1 MTVSRDRDG
10 LEAISEGI
18 ALLIDLAERGE
29 IDPWD
34 VKVIEV
40 FDRCLSKLNS
50 GRDPDPSADF
60 SDLSHSGQ
68 AFLYAS
74 MLVLLK
80 AESLVLSE
88 SPANPDLPD
97 EEAPEDAES
106 SGGRRLPQN
115 LERQLRRRGVAQLPQ
130 KRPVTLPELIEQL
143 QLMKAAMEQ
152 TVAPRR
158 RSSSKMRSSAAR
170 AIAELAH
177 QENLVETA
185 SELERFLTL
194 RGHEIGEGWLELEKL
209 LELLPGNDLHSPVGS
224 ELPAPTGEVR
234 LPNNDRVGIFWALL
248 LLSAQSK
255 VELVQEEF
263 YQDLKIRSILP
274 DL

>member
-1 MTVSRDRDG
+1 MAVSRDQNG
-10 LEAISEGI
+10 LETISEGI
-18 ALLIDLAERGE
+18 AILIDLAERGE

-40 FDRCLSKLNS
+40 FDRCLSKLTNACDA
-50 GRDPDPSADF
+50 GPSKDF

-80 AESLVLSE
+80 AESIVLSE
-88 SPANPDLPD
+88 PPANPDSAD
-97 EEAPEDAES
+97 EAPLEDAEH
-106 SGGRRLPQN
+106 SGGRHLPQH

-152 TVAPRR
+152 TVTPRR
-158 RSSSKMRSSAAR
+158 RPTSKMRSQAAQ
-170 AIAELAH
+170 AIFELAH

-185 SELERFLTL
+185 SELERFLAQ
-194 RGHEIGEGWLELEKL
+194 RNPEIDEGWLDLDKL
-209 LELLPGNDLHSPVGS
+209 LELWHHNDLHSPVNP
-224 ELPAPTGEVR
+224 ELPVSTGEVH
-234 LPNNDRVGIFWALL
+234 LSNYDRVGIFWALL

-255 VELVQEEF
+255 VELLQEEF
-263 YQDLKIRSILP
+263 YQDLKIRAL
-274 DL
+274 

>member
-1 MTVSRDRDG
+1 MVVSRDQDG
-10 LEAISEGI
+10 LETISEGI
-18 ALLIDLAERGE
+18 AILIDLAERGE

-40 FDRCLSKLNS
+40 FDRCLSKLTNAS
-50 GRDPDPSADF
+50 DADQSSDF

-80 AESLVLSE
+80 AESIVLSE
-88 SPANPDLPD
+88 PPPNPELD
-97 EEAPEDAES
+97 EAALEDAEH
-106 SGGRRLPQN
+106 SGGRHLPQH

-158 RSSSKMRSSAAR
+158 RPTSKMRSQAAQ
-170 AIAELAH
+170 AIFELAH

-185 SELERFLTL
+185 SELDRLLAER
-194 RGHEIGEGWLELEKL
+194 GSEIDEGWLDLEQL
-209 LELLPGNDLHSPVGS
+209 LELWHHKDLHSSVDP
-224 ELPAPTGEVR
+224 ELPLSTEEVH
-234 LPNNDRVGIFWALL
+234 LPNYDRVGVFWALL

-255 VELVQEEF
+255 VELLQEEF
-263 YQDLKIRSILP
+263 YQDLKIRAL
-274 DL
+274 

>member
-1 MTVSRDRDG
+1 MTVAKGQDG
-10 LEAISEGI
+10 LQTISEGI

-29 IDPWD
+29 INPWD
-34 VKVIEV
+34 VKVVEV
-40 FDRCLSKLNS
+40 LDRCLSKLNEA
-50 GRDPDPSADF
+50 RDREQSEDF

-80 AESLVLSE
+80 AESIVLSE
-88 SPANPDLPD
+88 PPVNDSPD
-97 EEAPEDAES
+97 EEGLEDVEN
-106 SGGRRLPQN
+106 SGGRHLPQH

-130 KRPVTLPELIEQL
+130 KRAVTLPELIEQL
-143 QLMKAAMEQ
+143 QLMKLAMEQ

-158 RSSSKMRSSAAR
+158 RQTSKMRSQAAQ
-170 AIAELAH
+170 AIFELAH

-185 SELERFLTL
+185 SELERFLGE
-194 RGHEIGEGWLELEKL
+194 RNSEIDEGWLDLEQL
-209 LELLPGNDLHSPVGS
+209 LELWPHHDWHSPVDS
-224 ELPAPTGEVR
+224 ELPLLTEEAHS
-234 LPNNDRVGIFWALL
+234 PNYDRVGIFWALL

-263 YQDLKIRSILP
+263 YQDLKIRAL
-274 DL
+274 

>member
-1 MTVSRDRDG
+1 MAISRDQDG

-18 ALLIDLAERGE
+18 AILIDLAERGE

-40 FDRCLSKLNS
+40 FDRCLSKLTNACDADQS
-50 GRDPDPSADF
+50 TDF

-80 AESLVLSE
+80 AESIVLCE
-88 SPANPDLPD
+88 PPVNPELD
-97 EEAPEDAES
+97 EEALEDAGN
-106 SGGRRLPQN
+106 SGGRHLPQH

-158 RSSSKMRSSAAR
+158 RPTSKMRSQAAQ
-170 AIAELAH
+170 AIFELAH

-185 SELERFLTL
+185 SELDRLLAER
-194 RGHEIGEGWLELEKL
+194 GSEIDEGWLDLEQL
-209 LELLPGNDLHSPVGS
+209 LELWHHKDLHSSVDP
-224 ELPAPTGEVR
+224 ELPVSTEEVHSS
-234 LPNNDRVGIFWALL
+234 NHDRVGVFWALL

-255 VELVQEEF
+255 VELLQEEF
-263 YQDLKIRSILP
+263 YQDLKIRAL
-274 DL
+274 

>member
-1 MTVSRDRDG
+1 MIVSQDRDG
-10 LEAISEGI
+10 LEAISESI

-34 VKVIEV
+34 VQVIEV
-40 FDRCLSKLNS
+40 FDRCLSKLNAA
-50 GRDPDPSADF
+50 RDADPSADF

-80 AESLVLSE
+80 AESLVISE
-88 SPANPDLPD
+88 SPANPDLPEEETP
-97 EEAPEDAES
+97 EEADS
-106 SGGRRLPQN
+106 SSGRRLPQN

-152 TVAPRR
+152 TVTPRR
-158 RSSSKMRSSAAR
+158 RSSSKTRSQAAR

-185 SELERFLTL
+185 SELEQFLL
-194 RGHEIGEGWLELEKL
+194 ECGAEIGGNWLDLERL
-209 LELLPGNDLHSPVGS
+209 LELWSGKNLHSAAAAEEPV
-224 ELPAPTGEVR
+224 PTGEVH
-234 LPNNDRVGIFWALL
+234 LPNKDRVGIFWALL

-274 DL
+274 EL

>member
-1 MTVSRDRDG
+1 MAVSKDQDG
-10 LEAISEGI
+10 LETISEGI
-18 ALLIDLAERGE
+18 AILIDLAERGE
-29 IDPWD
+29 INPWD

-40 FDRCLSKLNS
+40 FDRCLSKLTS
-50 GRDPDPSADF
+50 ARDADSTTDF

-80 AESLVLSE
+80 AESIVLSE
-88 SPANPDLPD
+88 SPVNPDLPD
-97 EEAPEDAES
+97 EDSLEEGEHS
-106 SGGRRLPQN
+106 EGRRLPQN

-130 KRPVTLPELIEQL
+130 KRAVTLPELIEQL

-158 RSSSKMRSSAAR
+158 RPTSKMRSQAAQ
-170 AIAELAH
+170 AIVELAH
-177 QENLVETA
+177 QENLLETA
-185 SELERFLTL
+185 GELERFLL
-194 RGHEIGEGWLELEKL
+194 ERGAEIDEGWLDLEQL
-209 LELLPGNDLHSPVGS
+209 LELLPHADLHSLVDS
-224 ELPAPTGEVR
+224 ELPASTGEVS
-234 LPNNDRVGIFWALL
+234 LPKKDRAGIFWALL

-263 YQDLKIRSILP
+263 YRDLKIRAL
-274 DL
+274 

>member
-1 MTVSRDRDG
+1 MVVSRDQNG
-10 LEAISEGI
+10 LETISEGI
-18 ALLIDLAERGE
+18 AILIDLAERGE
-29 IDPWD
+29 INPWD
-34 VKVIEV
+34 VQVIEV
-40 FDRCLSKLNS
+40 FDRCLSKLTNACDADR
-50 GRDPDPSADF
+50 GTDF

-80 AESLVLSE
+80 AESIVLSE
-88 SPANPDLPD
+88 PPANPEFD
-97 EEAPEDAES
+97 EAALEDSEH
-106 SGGRRLPQN
+106 SGGRHLPQH

-158 RSSSKMRSSAAR
+158 RPTSKMRSQAAQ
-170 AIAELAH
+170 AIFELAH

-185 SELERFLTL
+185 SELERLLTG
-194 RGHEIGEGWLELEKL
+194 RGSEIDEGWLDLEEL
-209 LELLPGNDLHSPVGS
+209 LELWRHHDLHSPVDAVPPLS
-224 ELPAPTGEVR
+224 TGEVH
-234 LPNNDRVGIFWALL
+234 LPNHDRVGVFWALL

-255 VELVQEEF
+255 VELLQEEF
-263 YQDLKIRSILP
+263 YQDLKIRPL
-274 DL
+274 

>member
-1 MTVSRDRDG
+1 MAVSRDQNG
-10 LEAISEGI
+10 LETISEGI
-18 ALLIDLAERGE
+18 AILIDLAERGE

-40 FDRCLSKLNS
+40 FDRCLSKLTNACDTDAS
-50 GRDPDPSADF
+50 KDF

-80 AESLVLSE
+80 AESIVLSE
-88 SPANPDLPD
+88 SPANPDEAD
-97 EEAPEDAES
+97 EEALEDAEH
-106 SGGRRLPQN
+106 SGGRQLPQH

-158 RSSSKMRSSAAR
+158 RPTSKMRSQAAQ
-170 AIAELAH
+170 AIFELAH

-185 SELERFLTL
+185 SQLERFLAE
-194 RGHEIGEGWLELEKL
+194 RGQEIDEGWLDLDKL
-209 LELLPGNDLHSPVGS
+209 LELWHHNDLHSPLHP
-224 ELPAPTGEVR
+224 ELPVSTGEVD
-234 LPNNDRVGIFWALL
+234 LPHHDRVGIFWALL

-255 VELVQEEF
+255 VELLQEEF
-263 YQDLKIRSILP
+263 YQDLKIRAL
-274 DL
+274 

>member
-1 MTVSRDRDG
+1 MAVSRDQDG
-10 LEAISEGI
+10 LETISEGI
-18 ALLIDLAERGE
+18 AILIDLAERGE

-40 FDRCLSKLNS
+40 FDRCLSKLTNACDTDQS
-50 GRDPDPSADF
+50 KDF

-80 AESLVLSE
+80 AESIVLSE
-88 SPANPDLPD
+88 PPANPDAD
-97 EEAPEDAES
+97 EPAVEDAEH
-106 SGGRRLPQN
+106 SGGRHLPQH

-152 TVAPRR
+152 QTVTPRR
-158 RSSSKMRSSAAR
+158 RPTSKMRSQAAQ
-170 AIAELAH
+170 AIFELAH

-185 SELERFLTL
+185 SELERFLAQ
-194 RGHEIGEGWLELEKL
+194 RGAEIDEGWLDLDNL
-209 LELLPGNDLHSPVGS
+209 LELWHHKDLHSSVNPEHPVS
-224 ELPAPTGEVR
+224 TGEVH
-234 LPNNDRVGIFWALL
+234 LPNHDRVGIFWALL

-255 VELVQEEF
+255 VELLQEEF
-263 YQDLKIRSILP
+263 YQDLKIRAL
-274 DL
+274 

>member
-1 MTVSRDRDG
+1 MAVFKDQDG
-10 LEAISEGI
+10 LETISEGI
-18 ALLIDLAERGE
+18 AILIDLAERGE

-40 FDRCLSKLNS
+40 FDRCLSKLTNACDTNQS
-50 GRDPDPSADF
+50 KDF

-80 AESLVLSE
+80 AESIVLSE
-88 SPANPDLPD
+88 PPPNPEAD
-97 EEAPEDAES
+97 EAALEDAER
-106 SGGRRLPQN
+106 SGGRHLPQH

-158 RSSSKMRSSAAR
+158 RPTSKMRSQAAQ
-170 AIAELAH
+170 AIFELAH

-185 SELERFLTL
+185 SELDRFLAQ
-194 RGHEIGEGWLELEKL
+194 RGSEIGEGWLDLEQLLKL
-209 LELLPGNDLHSPVGS
+209 WHDRDLHSSVNP
-224 ELPAPTGEVR
+224 EPPPASGEVH
-234 LPNNDRVGIFWALL
+234 LPDRDRVGVFWALL

-263 YQDLKIRSILP
+263 YQDLKIRAI
-274 DL
+274 

>member
-1 MTVSRDRDG
+1 MAVSRDQDG
-10 LEAISEGI
+10 LATISEGI
-18 ALLIDLAERGE
+18 AILIDLAERGE

-40 FDRCLSKLNS
+40 FDRCLSKLTNAC
-50 GRDPDPSADF
+50 DADPSKDF

-80 AESLVLSE
+80 AESIVLSE
-88 SPANPDLPD
+88 PPVNPDSD
-97 EEAPEDAES
+97 EGELEDAEHL
-106 SGGRRLPQN
+106 GGRHLPQH

-158 RSSSKMRSSAAR
+158 RPTSKMRSQAAQ
-170 AIAELAH
+170 AIFELAH

-185 SELERFLTL
+185 SELDRFLAE
-194 RGHEIGEGWLELEKL
+194 RGQEIDEGWLDLEQL
-209 LELLPGNDLHSPVGS
+209 LELWPHKDLHSSVDPEPPVS
-224 ELPAPTGEVR
+224 TGEVH
-234 LPNNDRVGIFWALL
+234 LPNHDRVGIFWALL

-255 VELVQEEF
+255 VELLQEEF
-263 YQDLKIRSILP
+263 YKDLKIRAL
-274 DL
+274 

>member
-1 MTVSRDRDG
+1 MVVSKDRDG

-34 VKVIEV
+34 VQVIEV
-40 FDRCLSKLNS
+40 FDRCLSKLNAA
-50 GRDPDPSADF
+50 RDADPSADF

-88 SPANPDLPD
+88 SPANPDLPE
-97 EEAPEDAES
+97 EEAPSETDS
-106 SGGRRLPQN
+106 SSGRRLPQN

-158 RSSSKMRSSAAR
+158 RSTAKTRSQAAR

-185 SELERFLTL
+185 GELERFLAE
-194 RGHEIGEGWLELEKL
+194 RGADIGEGWLDLEKL
-209 LELLPGNDLHSPVGS
+209 LELWSGKDLHSAVG
-224 ELPAPTGEVR
+224 EGVPAPTGEVH

>member
-1 MTVSRDRDG
+1 MAVSRDQDG
-10 LEAISEGI
+10 LETISEGI
-18 ALLIDLAERGE
+18 AILIDLAERGE
-29 IDPWD
+29 INPWD
-34 VKVIEV
+34 VKVVEV
-40 FDRCLSKLNS
+40 FDRCLSKLTNACDADQS
-50 GRDPDPSADF
+50 TDF

-80 AESLVLSE
+80 AESIVLSE
-88 SPANPDLPD
+88 PPAPELD
-97 EEAPEDAES
+97 EAALEDAEH
-106 SGGRRLPQN
+106 SGGRHLPQH

-158 RSSSKMRSSAAR
+158 RPTSKMRSQAAQ
-170 AIAELAH
+170 AIFELAH

-185 SELERFLTL
+185 SELDRLLAER
-194 RGHEIGEGWLELEKL
+194 GSEIDEGWLDLEQL
-209 LELLPGNDLHSPVGS
+209 LELWHHKDLDSSVDP
-224 ELPAPTGEVR
+224 EIPASTGEVH
-234 LPNNDRVGIFWALL
+234 LPNHDRVGVFWALL

-255 VELVQEEF
+255 VELLQEEF
-263 YQDLKIRSILP
+263 YQDLKIRAL
-274 DL
+274 

>member
-1 MTVSRDRDG
+1 MPVSRDQDG

-18 ALLIDLAERGE
+18 AILIDLAERGE

-40 FDRCLSKLNS
+40 FDRCLSKLTNAS
-50 GRDPDPSADF
+50 DADQSTDF

-80 AESLVLSE
+80 AESIVLCE
-88 SPANPDLPD
+88 PPANPESD
-97 EEAPEDAES
+97 EATLEDAEH
-106 SGGRRLPQN
+106 SGGRHLPQH

-158 RSSSKMRSSAAR
+158 RPTSKMRSQAAQ
-170 AIAELAH
+170 AIFELAH

-185 SELERFLTL
+185 SELDRLLAER
-194 RGHEIGEGWLELEKL
+194 GSEIDEGWLDLEQL
-209 LELLPGNDLHSPVGS
+209 LELWHHKDLHSSVDP
-224 ELPAPTGEVR
+224 ELPVSTEEVHS
-234 LPNNDRVGIFWALL
+234 PNYDRVGVFWALL

-255 VELVQEEF
+255 VELLQEEF
-263 YQDLKIRSILP
+263 YQDLKIRAL
-274 DL
+274 